1 MSFPNEFEIIDIIL
15 TRSELETA
23 GIDAFALSLIKA
35 ERQIRRLFTHLV
47 FQCPAFGHTDIP
59 ALRDALWMNK
69 RCYFEGFER
78 GIDALYPRTVASL
91 IGPEYPHLR
100 NTLDDAIDVRNK
112 VFHGQIT
119 NRCLN
124 RPALLQ
130 YVTKIRRW
138 CESLSTSALN
148 DVGYDGFQRDS
159 FRKGRPR
166 IAETY
171 RYPLADIEAYKKLLK
186 EYVERPG
193 GNQQWQ
199 APVVNR

>member
-1 MSFPNEFEIIDIIL
+1 MSFTNEFAIVDVVTARL
-15 TRSELETA
+15 ELETA
-23 GIDAFALSLIKA
+23 GIDAFALSVIKA
-35 ERQIRRLFTHLV
+35 ERQIRRLFTHVV
-47 FQCPAFGHTDIP
+47 FQCPAFGYADIP
-59 ALRDALWMNK
+59 ALRDALWKSK

-78 GIDALYPRTVASL
+78 GIDVLYPRTVASL
-91 IGPEYPHLR
+91 VGPEYRQLR
-100 NTLDDAIDVRNK
+100 DTLDDAIDVRNK

-119 NRCLN
+119 NRCLD

-130 YVTKIRRW
+130 YVTNIRRW
-138 CESLSTSALN
+138 CEVLSISALK

-171 RYPLADIEAYKKLLK
+171 RYQLADLQLYKKLLK
-186 EYVERPG
+186 EYVERPP

-199 APVVNR
+199 APAVP